1 MKLSLSRNELSAVV
15 DGLKRLDGYMRECGA
30 SYTERIPFLN
40 AKSKMEYLYKREMR
54 RAEKLKRRKSHE
66 E

>member
-1 MKLSLSRNELSAVV
+1 MKVSLSRNELSAVV

-40 AKSKMEYLYKREMR
+40 AKSKVEYLYKHELRKREK
-54 RAEKLKRRKSHE
+54 ARRKVK
-66 E
+66 